1 MEASGGRPGETPA
14 VDDARATDPDHPR
27 DEVDRIVAAWARE
40 RPDLDVI
47 PLTVLSRVTR
57 LARHLDLARRGS
69 FARHG
74 LETWEFDVLSAL
86 RRAGAPY
93 QLSPGAL
100 LTQTL
105 VTSGTMTNRIDRLTE
120 RGLVTRLPS
129 PDDRRGVLVQ
139 LTAPGLVR
147 VDDAL
152 AALLEVERQ
161 LLGGLAESDRA
172 RLADLL
178 RDVVAPFDAP

>member
-1 MEASGGRPGETPA
+1 MEAVGE
-14 VDDARATDPDHPR
+14 ARAH

-40 RPDLDVI
+40 RPDLDVT

-57 LARHLDLARRGS
+57 LARHLDLARRSS

-93 QLSPGAL
+93 RLSPGAL

-105 VTSGTMTNRIDRLTE
+105 VTSGTMTNRIDRLAE
-120 RGLVTRLPS
+120 RQLVTRLPS
-129 PDDRRGVLVQ
+129 PDDRRGVLVE
-139 LTAPGLVR
+139 LTATGLTR

-152 AALLEVERQ
+152 ADLLDVERG
-161 LLGGLAESDRA
+161 LLGGLDGTELT
-172 RLADLL
+172 RLAGLL
-178 RDVVAPFDAP
+178 RDVVAPFDAA

>member
-1 MEASGGRPGETPA
+1 MTADSTGER
-14 VDDARATDPDHPR
+14 DAAGAALEHPR

-40 RPDLDVI
+40 RPDLDVT

-57 LARHLDLARRGS
+57 LARYLDLARRGS

-74 LETWEFDVLSAL
+74 LDTWEFDVLSAL

-93 QLSPGAL
+93 RLSPGVL

-120 RGLVTRLPS
+120 RGLVERGPS
-129 PDDRRGVLVQ
+129 PADRRGVLVE
-139 LTAPGLVR
+139 LTPLGLAR
-147 VDDAL
+147 VDDAMADLLTIERGLLGEL
-152 AALLEVERQ
+152 AA
-161 LLGGLAESDRA
+161 ADRV

-178 RDVVAPFDAP
+178 RDLVAPFDAP